1 MDINEMM
8 QFMAAYE
15 GYQQMRQKMQEK
27 KEKKKEERSL
37 EDRVK
42 AIEERRTAEKEKLE
56 KESDLLKRIEALE
69 KETPRVNIDQPE
81 PEGIDDII
89 RSYVSGFNFEEDK

>member
-1 MDINEMM
+1 MDVKEMM

-15 GYQQMRQKMQEK
+15 GYQRMRQKKEEK
-27 KEKKKEERSL
+27 KEEKKELSL
-37 EDRVK
+37 EERVK
-42 AIEERRTAEKEKLE
+42 AIEERRTAEKERSE

-89 RSYVSGFNFEEDK
+89 RSYVSGFNFEGEK